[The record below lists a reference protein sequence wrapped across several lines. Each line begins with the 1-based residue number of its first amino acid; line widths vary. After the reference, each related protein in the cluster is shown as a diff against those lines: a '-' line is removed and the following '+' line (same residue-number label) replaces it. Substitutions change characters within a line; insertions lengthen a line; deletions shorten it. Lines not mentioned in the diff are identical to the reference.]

1 MENKKDVDKK
11 KVLKKNII
19 SIVMYCLSMT
29 IALMFNDLITSMFDS
44 YVHSKHVIV
53 KANFLVILFG
63 IAIYTAVYLNSM

>member
-1 MENKKDVDKK
+1 MENPNDIDKK

-44 YVHSKHVIV
+44 YVNSKHVIV

-63 IAIYTAVYLNSM
+63 VAIYTAVYLNSM

>member
-1 MENKKDVDKK
+1 MENTNDMDKK

-44 YVHSKHVIV
+44 YVNSKHVIV

>member
-1 MENKKDVDKK
+1 MENTNDMDKK

-44 YVHSKHVIV
+44 YVNSKHVIV

-63 IAIYTAVYLNSM
+63 IAIYAAVYLNSM